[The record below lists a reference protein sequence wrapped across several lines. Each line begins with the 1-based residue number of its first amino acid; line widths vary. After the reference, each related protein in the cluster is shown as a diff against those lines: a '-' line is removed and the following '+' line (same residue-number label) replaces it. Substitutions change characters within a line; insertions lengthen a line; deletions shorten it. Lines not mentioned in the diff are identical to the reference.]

1 MPCGPLDIRQ
11 RRGVSCF
18 QEIEPLTAHDREAEI
33 PEQLLIMLLA
43 DAVEIDDLAVQIIQH
58 FHLRRLLAK
67 EHLRAARECLHI
79 GRVLR
84 KYCNDAVREAI
95 LPTYV

>member
-1 MPCGPLDIRQ
+1 MPFSPVDIGQ

-18 QEIEPLTAHDREAEI
+18 QEIEPLTAHDCEAEI
-33 PEQLLIMLLA
+33 PEQLLVMLLA
-43 DAVEIDDLAVQIIQH
+43 DAVEIDDLAVQIVQH
-58 FHLRRLLAK
+58 FHLRRLLP
-67 EHLRAARECLHI
+67 EEPLCAACECLNI

-84 KYCNDAVREAI
+84 KYFNDAVREAI